1 MLYCAISQNINSLGF
16 LYQIIYLTFFFIH
29 IVFSSIFLCCF
40 NISNIIITIIY
51 IVYII
56 IIACIIITCITVNY
70 IIITYFIII
79 YIIISCDI
87 IYIIVIIIYNITDI
101 IIAIV
106 CFIVIIPYIISIYCV
121 ITYIIIYFISTYII
135 IIYIIIIIT
144 TLVSGFP
151 WWVIATQCSTIILT
165 PLASHIEQNSYHMIF
180 FFYLLSQNV
189 YFYFKNGDLIV
200 EA

>member
-1 MLYCAISQNINSLGF
+1 MFISCVN
-16 LYQIIYLTFFFIH
+16 
-29 IVFSSIFLCCF
+29 
-40 NISNIIITIIY
+40 IY
-51 IVYII
+51 IL
-56 IIACIIITCITVNY
+56 
-70 IIITYFIII
+70 
-79 YIIISCDI
+79 
-87 IYIIVIIIYNITDI
+87 IVIVVYNITDI

-151 WWVIATQCSTIILT
+151 WWVIATQCSTITLT

-180 FFYLLSQNV
+180 FF
-189 YFYFKNGDLIV
+189 
-200 EA
+200 